1 MATFGIVGYGHVGR
15 AMHEL
20 LNCSVV
26 SVYDPHV
33 QVPEALNWGKAGV
46 NKADCAI
53 VCVPTQEDEDGSAD
67 TTIIDEV
74 MGWIETPLI
83 LIKSTVPVGTTDR
96 LVEETGKA
104 IAMSPEYFGESP
116 YYTPEWW
123 SVPGWPFLIVG
134 GEPETAQAIVRL
146 FVPILGPMK
155 QFWQTDARTA
165 EFVKYIEN
173 MWGAMKVTWANQ
185 MRDAADALGVSYE
198 QARELWALDPRVDPC
213 HTAVFDDDRG
223 YGGKCFP
230 KDVAAFIYQ
239 CREAGTDAALMAA
252 VQAINNNYRGK

>member
-1 MATFGIVGYGHVGR
+1 MKKFGIVGYGHVGR
-15 AMHEL
+15 AMHRL
-20 LNCSVV
+20 LGSAVV

-33 QVPEALNWGKAGV
+33 TAPEALNWGKVGV
-46 NKADCAI
+46 NEADCAI
-53 VCVPTQEDEDGSAD
+53 VCVPTQEREDGSAD

-74 MGWIETPLI
+74 IGWIDTPLI

-96 LVEETGKA
+96 LVEDTGKA

-123 SVPGWPFLIVG
+123 SVEGWPFLIVG
-134 GEPETAQAIVRL
+134 GKPETTQAIVRL
-146 FVPILGPMK
+146 FVPLLGPTK
-155 QFWQTDARTA
+155 QVWQTDARTA

-173 MWGAMKVTWANQ
+173 MWGAMKVIWANQ

-198 QARELWALDPRVDPC
+198 QARELWALDPRVEAA
-213 HTAVFDDDRG
+213 HTAVFDDNRG

-230 KDVAAFIYQ
+230 KDVASFIYQ
-239 CREAGTDAALMAA
+239 CREAGIDPTLMAA
-252 VQAINNNYRGK
+252 VESINRKYQGD